1 MISSFY
7 TASTGVI
14 NLQKGFDVTAN
25 NVANISTNGYKMT
38 QASFADLIYTNI
50 DAAQGATSKLKSGH
64 GVKLAKTDT
73 LFTPGNL
80 KNTGR
85 SMDFA
90 LTGSNDFFA
99 IQTDSGVKYT
109 RDGNFHLSSENG
121 TNYLTATDGGY
132 ALNAQGQKITMK
144 SESDTPTVGVFAFQN
159 TDGLSR
165 EGNCYFTPSSTSGAA
180 SAVANAEI
188 KTGYLEESSVDVS
201 DQMVSII
208 ELQRAF
214 QFNSKIV
221 QMSDEIMQ
229 TVNSLR

>member
-1 MISSFY
+1 
-7 TASTGVI
+7 
-14 NLQKGFDVTAN
+14 LQKGFDVTSN
-25 NVANISTNGYKMT
+25 NVANIATNGYKST
-38 QASFADLIYTNI
+38 QATFADLMYTNI

-73 LFTPGNL
+73 LFTPGSL
-80 KNTGR
+80 KKTDR
-85 SMDFA
+85 SLDFA

-99 IQTDSGVKYT
+99 IQTDSGIKYT
-109 RDGNFHLSSENG
+109 RDGNFHLSNENG

-132 ALNAQGQKITMK
+132 VLNAKGQKITIK
-144 SESDTPTVGVFAFQN
+144 NESDTPAIGVFAFQN

-165 EGNCYFTPSSTSGAA
+165 EGNCYFTPNSTSGAA
-180 SAVANAEI
+180 GVATNAEI
-188 KTGYLEESSVDVS
+188 KKGSLEESSVDLS
-201 DQMVSII
+201 DQMVSVI